1 MLDVITLLFSWL
13 PPGLSVLV
21 ISFIFVFVLSF
32 FVGLIVEIIEIIR
45 G

>member
-1 MLDVITLLFSWL
+1 MLDVMTLLFSWL
-13 PPGLSVLV
+13 PPGLSALV

-32 FVGLIVEIIEIIR
+32 FVSLILKIIEIIR

>member
-13 PPGLSVLV
+13 PSGLSALV
-21 ISFIFVFVLSF
+21 ISFIFVFVLTF
-32 FVGLIVEIIEIIR
+32 FVSLILKIIEIIR